1 MIEFC
6 TSNCNSFLIP
16 FSGPKLPFQL
26 SGSVIVSTPNANS
39 LLLIGGYNWNESS
52 FSSAI
57 YELSGDSI
65 NSLQW
70 TLLQHK
76 LRYPR
81 EGHLAFHIPD
91 DIF

>member
-1 MIEFC
+1 MSIVFD
-6 TSNCNSFLIP
+6 F

-39 LLLIGGYNWNESS
+39 LLLIGGYNWDESK

-70 TLLQHK
+70 TLLQHE

-81 EGHLAFHIPD
+81 EGHLAFYIPD
-91 DIF
+91 NIF